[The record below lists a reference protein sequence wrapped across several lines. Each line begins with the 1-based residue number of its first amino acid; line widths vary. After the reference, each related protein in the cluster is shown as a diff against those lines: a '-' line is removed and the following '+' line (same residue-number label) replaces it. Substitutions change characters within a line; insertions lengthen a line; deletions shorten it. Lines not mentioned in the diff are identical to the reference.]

1 MITLTQLLDA
11 VPLPV
16 LLLAIIC
23 ATVVV
28 LVALVLCTLF
38 PGMGTAIAD
47 IVYAWRASRHPGRR
61 NQRPRLPR
69 RAHQGKRGKVR

>member
-23 ATVVV
+23 ATVVA
-28 LVALVLCTLF
+28 LAALVLCALF
-38 PGMGTAIAD
+38 PGMGMAIAD
-47 IVYAWRASRHPGRR
+47 IIYAWRASRHPGRR
-61 NQRPRLPR
+61 HQRPCLPR
-69 RAHQGKRGKVR
+69 RTHQGKRGKVR

>member
-28 LVALVLCTLF
+28 LVALVLCALF
-38 PGMGTAIAD
+38 PGMGTTIAD
-47 IVYAWRASRHPGRR
+47 IVYAWRTSRRPGRR
-61 NQRPRLPR
+61 HHRPRLQS
-69 RAHQGKRGKVR
+69 RANQGKRGKVR